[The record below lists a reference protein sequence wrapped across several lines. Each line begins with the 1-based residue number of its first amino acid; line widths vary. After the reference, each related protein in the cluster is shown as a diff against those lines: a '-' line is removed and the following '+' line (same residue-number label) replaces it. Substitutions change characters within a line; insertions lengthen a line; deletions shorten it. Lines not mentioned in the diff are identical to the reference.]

1 MSTAEDIGART
12 MSKIKWRILPFCLLL
27 YVINFIDRQNIG
39 IAALQMNKE
48 LDISLVQFGTLAT
61 AFFISYFIFEV
72 PSNLLMH
79 KVGANKWI
87 ARIMISW
94 GLVVALTGLA
104 QAFWHIYTLRFL
116 LGLMEAGFFPGMIYY
131 FTYWFPSQ
139 HRARA
144 VAVFMLGLPLANIV
158 GAPVATLIMDNISWF
173 GLTGWR
179 WVFVLEGVPAII
191 FGVMCLWFLT
201 NTPDRA
207 SWLTTEEK
215 NWLAAELAKEGGSK
229 QASRHMSLKDVLSNP
244 MILWLCFI
252 FFAFTAATNCFGIW
266 LPTILKEFS
275 KASNTAVGV
284 LLMIPYSVSAVC
296 MYLWSWKS
304 DKSAD
309 RRWDAAIPNFIAAF
323 GLLVAGLG
331 PTLTIK
337 IIGIVIMVAGANAV
351 NSPFW
356 TLPASFL
363 SGVSAAAGLAFI
375 NSFAS
380 LGGIFG
386 NMAVGTIK
394 QYSNDQNVALYFL
407 AGCFVVAG
415 LAIVALPK
423 RLGMAASA
431 GANADGAAASGSGAT
446 GGAPAK

>member
-1 MSTAEDIGART
+1 MSTAEDIGTRT
-12 MSKIKWRILPFCLLL
+12 MSKIKWRLLPFCLLL

-48 LDISLVQFGTLAT
+48 LGISPVEFATLAT
-61 AFFISYFIFEV
+61 AFFVSYFLFEV
-72 PSNLLMH
+72 PSNILMH
-79 KVGANKWI
+79 KVGANRWI

-94 GLVVALTGLA
+94 GVVVALTGLA
-104 QAFWHIYTLRFL
+104 QAFWHIYALRFL

-144 VAVFMLGLPLANIV
+144 VAIFMLGLPVSNII
-158 GAPVATLIMDNISWF
+158 GSPVATLIMDNVTWL
-173 GLTGWR
+173 GLSGWR
-179 WVFVLEGVPAII
+179 WVFVLEGLPAIVA
-191 FGVMCLWFLT
+191 GVMCLWFLT
-201 NTPDRA
+201 NHPENA
-207 SWLTTEEK
+207 SWLTSDEK
-215 NWLAAELAKEGGSK
+215 KWLADELAKEGGSK

-275 KASNTAVGV
+275 QASNTGVGF
-284 LLMIPYSVSAVC
+284 LLMIPYTVSAC
-296 MYLWSWKS
+296 FMYLWSWKS
-304 DKSAD
+304 DKSTD
-309 RRWDAAIPNFIAAF
+309 RRWDAALPNFFAAI
-323 GLLVAGLG
+323 GLLIAGLG
-331 PTLTIK
+331 PTLPIK
-337 IIGIVIMVAGANAV
+337 ILGIVMMVAGANAV

-363 SGVSAAAGLAFI
+363 SGASAAAGLAFI

-380 LGGIFG
+380 LGGIVG
-386 NMAVGTIK
+386 NMAVGTLK
-394 QYSNDQNVALYFL
+394 QYSSSQNTALYFL

-415 LAIVALPK
+415 LATVAIPK
-423 RLGMAASA
+423 RLGVAASA
-431 GANADGAAASGSGAT
+431 GAPSAGDGADATPAKAT
-446 GGAPAK
+446 GH